1 MNVFRGH
8 MTGPILLKL
17 WENNIFLVQVPLN
30 TTNLFQPLDL
40 NVNGAAKVFFKR
52 KDTEWYGENS
62 KALVDGIALDDIE
75 IKLNL
80 SVLKP
85 LQAKWIVEL
94 YNYLTSEKAYDLI
107 GNGWKSEE

>member
-1 MNVFRGH
+1 M
-8 MTGPILLKL
+8 
-17 WENNIFLVQVPLN
+17 
-30 TTNLFQPLDL
+30 
-40 NVNGAAKVFFKR
+40 FFKR

-62 KALVDGIALDDIE
+62 KALADRIALDDIE

-80 SVLKP
+80 SVLEP

-94 YNYLTSEKAYDLI
+94 YNYLTSEKEYDLI